1 MYLWMRCGGA
11 VGGDVPALVCVDQ
24 EGGRV
29 ARLRFRE
36 FGIPAMMALGAS
48 DDVERAERCG
58 AALAADVRSIGAN
71 VDFAPVLDLAL
82 EPRSTVIGT
91 RSLGDDPEC
100 VARLGAALVRGMQ
113 RGGVAATAKH
123 FPGHGATAH
132 DSHRDLPTIDATAD
146 VLRARELRPF
156 VRAIEAGVRAVMT
169 AHIVVAGFDDR
180 VPATLSRRVL
190 TQLLREELRFE
201 GVCFTDCLQMEAIA
215 GGIGSVRGGVAALAA
230 GADALLVSHD
240 ISVARALR
248 DEIVRAVTAGEI
260 PFARLEQ
267 AAWRM
272 QTLRATL
279 EREAHGASGSEPSD
293 EEIPLAIARAA
304 IALVRGNPI
313 LDPARAVT
321 VVSFEGDASDGIA
334 ATRAERPS
342 LSAALRRRR
351 YRSEVMRVPFEP
363 DGDALSLLIDVL
375 RAQGDRALVIVAR
388 RAHLYERQRVA
399 IDALVGLARHA
410 IVVSAL
416 EPFDVP
422 ALESASTLLCTFGD
436 GEANVDALADVLS
449 GRAARRRLVPRLDC
463 ERSVATN
470 ADGSGDR
477 CAPSEPR
484 KRALARCTG
493 RRCRSGRG
501 VARVDADTIVRA
513 GLGSRYTGAVLR
525 VERHGAPVFERAYGA
540 VDAEGGAPVDVT
552 THFDLASLTKVF
564 VAALAL
570 AGVSA
575 GLFALDESASRMLT
589 EWRGTAHE
597 PITPRMLLAHTAGLQ
612 SGADYRTL
620 FGENVERFALA
631 RDLVAAPGQRVV
643 YSDLGFISLGVL
655 LARAGG
661 SSLAFAFD
669 ELAVRAG
676 WNETTFVTRP
686 FERECFP
693 ATECECVAW
702 SRPWRRSR

>member
-1 MYLWMRCGGA
+1 VSEVERLAGSVIVSGVPAAEPDTQTLEALRALGPGGIVLFERNVSTLDATRALVDDLRNA
-11 VGGDVPALVCVDQ
+11 VGGDAAALICVDQ

-36 FGIPAMMALGAS
+36 FGIPATMALGAS
-48 DDVERAERCG
+48 DDLELAERCG
-58 AALAADVRSIGAN
+58 AALAGDVRSIGAN

-82 EPRSTVIGT
+82 EPKGTVIGT
-91 RSLGDDPEC
+91 RSLGDDPER

-123 FPGHGATAH
+123 FPGHGATAS

-156 VRAIEAGVRAVMT
+156 VRAIEAGVRAIMT
-169 AHIVVAGFDDR
+169 AHIVAAGLDDAR
-180 VPATLSRRVL
+180 PATVSERVL
-190 TQLLREELRFE
+190 TQLLREELGFE

-230 GADALLVSHD
+230 GADALLVSHEL
-240 ISVARALR
+240 SVACALR

-279 EREAHGASGSEPSD
+279 AREAESSPHSD
-293 EEIPLAIARAA
+293 SADDETPIAIARAA
-304 IALVRGNPI
+304 IALVRGNPV
-313 LDPARAVT
+313 LDPARPVT

-351 YRSEVMRVPFEP
+351 FRSEVMRVPFEP
-363 DGDALSLLIDVL
+363 DADARGLLIEVL

-388 RAHLYERQRVA
+388 RAHLYERQRTA

-436 GEANVDALADVLS
+436 GEASIDALADVLS
-449 GRAARRRLVPRLDC
+449 G
-463 ERSVATN
+463 ER
-470 ADGSGDR
+470 
-477 CAPSEPR
+477 
-484 KRALARCTG
+484 LAR
-493 RRCRSGRG
+493 
-501 VARVDADTIVRA
+501 
-513 GLGSRYTGAVLR
+513 GSF
-525 VERHGAPVFERAYGA
+525 PVSI
-540 VDAEGGAPVDVT
+540 
-552 THFDLASLTKVF
+552 ASDP
-564 VAALAL
+564 
-570 AGVSA
+570 SR
-575 GLFALDESASRMLT
+575 RMLT
-589 EWRGTAHE
+589 EAEIDARI
-597 PITPRMLLAHTAGLQ
+597 PSR
-612 SGADYRTL
+612 RTGRSL
-620 FGENVERFALA
+620 
-631 RDLVAAPGQRVV
+631 DAPG
-643 YSDLGFISLGVL
+643 DD
-655 LARAGG
+655 AEAGG
-661 SSLAFAFD
+661 A
-669 ELAVRAG
+669 
-676 WNETTFVTRP
+676 
-686 FERECFP
+686 
-693 ATECECVAW
+693 
-702 SRPWRRSR
+702 